1 MSWTTLMCDYL
12 WALPI
17 LCSAASLLASM
28 RLLRHLHNA
37 SLMHHRKRL
46 MNCQLW
52 HLAVG
57 DVTLSVCI
65 VVNCFMRGFMRHINW
80 VGMDAVCWVVF
91 VGGGAG
97 MMTPSL
103 VEVHLSLSLLLTL
116 VRSERGLDFL
126 WRILPAVWPLGTL
139 FAVWSTFRLA
149 VAWIPDDGCVEG
161 QGSEVVAVVEASCV
175 IFAACTYLSSSY
187 HVMCGGSAN
196 QSVRNKVYARV
207 QSYLLTWFVCSVP
220 DAVRLMMP
228 EALCTIPWLTACT
241 MSLVSLNGLLNTIVY
256 ANQRIEAQKL
266 RNGSMNGSILMSRG
280 PRHSFLVSLGTAT
293 VHHPVV
299 SSSDMFDSVEF
310 VDSVAFFD
318 CSE

>member
-1 MSWTTLMCDYL
+1 MSDFL

-28 RLLRHLHNA
+28 RLLRDLHNA
-37 SLMHHRKRL
+37 SLMYHRKRM

-52 HLAVG
+52 HLAMG
-57 DVTLSVCI
+57 DVTLSVSI
-65 VVNCFMRGFMRHINW
+65 VVDCFMRGFMRYINW
-80 VGMDAVCWVVF
+80 FGMDAVCSVVF
-91 VGGGAG
+91 VGAGVG
-97 MMTPSL
+97 MMTPCI

-116 VRSERGLDFL
+116 VRSDRGLDFL
-126 WRILPAVWPLGTL
+126 WRILPVVWPLGTF

-161 QGSEVVAVVEASCV
+161 QASEVVAAVEASCF
-175 IFAACTYLSSSY
+175 IFAASTYLLSSY

-207 QSYLLTWFVCSVP
+207 QCYLLTWFVCSVP

-228 EALCTIPWLTACT
+228 DALCTIPWLTACT
-241 MSLVSLNGLLNTIVY
+241 LSLVSLNGLLNTVVY
-256 ANQRIEAQKL
+256 ARQRMEAQRL
-266 RNGSMNGSILMSRG
+266 RNGPMSGSILMSGG

-299 SSSDMFDSVEF
+299 SWSELSDSGEI
-310 VDSVAFFD
+310 VDSVAFFE